1 MSGLTIRL
9 RQAVAITGVA
19 LLTTVVTCAEPAR
32 QTQPSPS
39 TSTIT
44 LTNSDCTS
52 EGLSGVLQPALVV
65 TVVNM
70 TSSKAAFN
78 LHRLLD
84 GHGYRELELHVQQR
98 QQGIAAGNDT
108 PVLPSMTIHVAGVM
122 IEPGQRGKLEGTLS
136 SGTYGVVC
144 RRDAPTGK
152 TEAIYVKGPFQI
164 D

>member
-1 MSGLTIRL
+1 M

-19 LLTTVVTCAEPAR
+19 LLVTAITCAEPPR

-39 TSTIT
+39 GSTIT

-52 EGLSGVLQPALVV
+52 EGLSGVLQRVFVGA
-65 TVVNM
+65 VVNT

-84 GHGYRELELHVQQR
+84 GHDYRELELHIQQR
-98 QQGIAAGNDT
+98 QQGIAAGNDI
-108 PVLPSMTIHVAGVM
+108 PVLPPMTVHVVGVM
-122 IEPGQRGKLEGTLS
+122 VEPGERGKLEGTLS

-144 RRDAPTGK
+144 RRDSPTAK
-152 TEAIYVKGPFQI
+152 TEAIYVKGPFQV

>member
-1 MSGLTIRL
+1 M

-19 LLTTVVTCAEPAR
+19 LLTTAVTCAEPAR

-39 TSTIT
+39 PSTIT

-52 EGLSGVLQPALVV
+52 EGLSGVVQHAFVV
-65 TVVNM
+65 AVVNT
-70 TSSKAAFN
+70 TSSRAAFN

-84 GHGYRELELHVQQR
+84 GHSYRELEQHIQQR

-136 SGTYGVVC
+136 SGTYGVVG

-152 TEAIYVKGPFQI
+152 SEAIYVKGLPGVLG
-164 D
+164 